1 MSSDIIEYKDYTFVK
16 DGFTRLYDVV
26 LHGKLL
32 DSGLTLNSAYYLA
45 NDHWNKRYGIE
56 PPVWE
61 DKREHRMI
69 HTYEVTGVVVRNCNT
84 VDPEFKC
91 IIDADRI
98 VIAQLKAKMEVS
110 VEYGADALL
119 RDVRI
124 KRVSE

>member
-26 LHGKLL
+26 LHGKTL

-45 NDHWNKRYGIE
+45 DDHWNKRYGIE
-56 PPVWE
+56 PAACE
-61 DKREHRMI
+61 DKREHRI
-69 HTYEVTGVVVRNCNT
+69 IYTYEVTGVVVRDCNT

-98 VIAQLKAKMEVS
+98 VIAQLKAEMKVS
-110 VEYGADALL
+110 VEYGKDALL

-124 KRVSE
+124 RRVSE

>member
-45 NDHWNKRYGIE
+45 DDHWNKRYGIE
-56 PPVWE
+56 PAAWK
-61 DKREHRMI
+61 DKREHRI
-69 HTYEVTGVVVRNCNT
+69 IYTYEVTGVVVRNCNT

-98 VIAQLKAKMEVS
+98 VIAQLKAKMKVS
-110 VEYGADALL
+110 VEYGKNALL

-124 KRVSE
+124 TRVSE

>member
-16 DGFTRLYDVV
+16 HGFTRLYDVV
-26 LHGKLL
+26 LHGKIL
-32 DSGLTLNSAYYLA
+32 DSGLTLNSACYLA
-45 NDHWNKRYGIE
+45 DDHWNRRYGIE
-56 PPVWE
+56 PAACK
-61 DKREHRMI
+61 DKRGHGI
-69 HTYEVTGVVVRNCNT
+69 IYTYEVTGVVVRNCNT

-98 VIAQLKAKMEVS
+98 VIAQLKARMKVS
-110 VEYGADALL
+110 VEYGKDALL

>member
-1 MSSDIIEYKDYTFVK
+1 MSSDIIDYRDYTFVK
-16 DGFTRLYDVV
+16 DGFTGLYDVV

-32 DSGLTLNSAYYLA
+32 DSGLTLNSAHYLA
-45 NDHWNKRYGIE
+45 DDHWNKRYGIE
-56 PPVWE
+56 LVAWE
-61 DKREHRMI
+61 DKREHYMI
-69 HTYEVTGVVVRNCNT
+69 YTYEVTGVVVRNCDI

-98 VIAQLKAKMEVS
+98 VIAQLKAKMKVS
-110 VEYGADALL
+110 VEYGKDALL